1 MMNRNLMKERKK
13 SDLNVDYEG
22 RYKLYSLVK

>member
-22 RYKLYSLVK
+22 SYKLYSLVK